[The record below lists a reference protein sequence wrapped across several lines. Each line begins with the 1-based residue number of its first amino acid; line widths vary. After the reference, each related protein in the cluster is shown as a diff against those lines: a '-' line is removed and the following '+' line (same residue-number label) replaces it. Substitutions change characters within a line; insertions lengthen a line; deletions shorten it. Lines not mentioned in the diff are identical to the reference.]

1 MFFNNKPHQEAQ
13 GLMFDQQRIGAN
25 IMKARKAKGYT
36 QMTLADALGVSFQA
50 VSNWERGQT
59 CPDIA
64 NLSELS
70 RVLDLSIDELLG
82 NRRAAEITREIAED
96 KTPELQP
103 EELQQVAPLLSEKQA
118 DRAAEGCSMSLAE
131 LAQFAPFVSREFLS
145 EHTRR
150 YLECG
155 CKLEEL
161 TSIAPFLD
169 RELLQELALLS
180 YEQGNTLQEITPLAP
195 FLGKK
200 VTSLLAQKAY
210 DTTGILSDL
219 SPIAPFVERELLSR
233 LALDAH
239 KKNGLSDILSLAPF
253 LRKETLNVIA
263 ADMLQ
268 TGKLTDITPLLPFL
282 DKHIIEEFLNNRR

>member
-70 RVLDLSIDELLG
+70 RVLDISIDELLG

-103 EELQQVAPLLSEKQA
+103 EELQQVAPLLTGEQA
-118 DRAAEGCSMSLAE
+118 DKAAGVSASDFAALTALAPFLSEEFLGEAVITLYERTGSLDGAMSLAPFMAE
-131 LAQFAPFVSREFLS
+131 DDIGELASLIVPKEGVAGLTKLAPFMNEDELGDFVLAQFQKGG
-145 EHTRR
+145 
-150 YLECG
+150 LEDINS
-155 CKLEEL
+155 LL
-161 TSIAPFLD
+161 PFLND
-169 RELLQELALLS
+169 DVLCELAEQLLKK
-180 YEQGNTLQEITPLAP
+180 GDLKAILPLAP
-195 FLGKK
+195 FL
-200 VTSLLAQKAY
+200 
-210 DTTGILSDL
+210 D
-219 SPIAPFVERELLSR
+219 E
-233 LALDAH
+233 
-239 KKNGLSDILSLAPF
+239 DILDEVARAILKGKDPSMLSGLAAF
-253 LRKETLNVIA
+253 L
-263 ADMLQ
+263 
-268 TGKLTDITPLLPFL
+268 TGDSG
-282 DKHIIEEFLNNRR
+282 DC

>member
-70 RVLDLSIDELLG
+70 RVLNLSIDELLG

-103 EELQQVAPLLSEKQA
+103 EELQQVAPLLTGEQA
-118 DRAAEGCSMSLAE
+118 DKAAGVSASDFAALAALAPFLSEEFLGEAVITLYERTGSLDGAMSLAPFMAEDDIGE
-131 LAQFAPFVSREFLS
+131 LASLIVPKEGVAGLTKLAPFMNEDELGDFV
-145 EHTRR
+145 
-150 YLECG
+150 
-155 CKLEEL
+155 LEEFQKGGL
-161 TSIAPFLD
+161 KDINSLLPFLND
-169 RELLQELALLS
+169 NVLCELAEQLLKK
-180 YEQGNTLQEITPLAP
+180 GDLKAILPLAP
-195 FLGKK
+195 FL
-200 VTSLLAQKAY
+200 
-210 DTTGILSDL
+210 D
-219 SPIAPFVERELLSR
+219 E
-233 LALDAH
+233 
-239 KKNGLSDILSLAPF
+239 DILDEVARAILKGKDPSMLSGLAAF
-253 LRKETLNVIA
+253 L
-263 ADMLQ
+263 
-268 TGKLTDITPLLPFL
+268 TGDSG
-282 DKHIIEEFLNNRR
+282 DC

>member
-70 RVLDLSIDELLG
+70 RVLDISIDELLG

-103 EELQQVAPLLSEKQA
+103 EELQQVAPLLTGEQA
-118 DRAAEGCSMSLAE
+118 DKAAGVSASDFAALTALAPFLSEEFLGEAVITLYERTGSLDGAMSLAPFMAE
-131 LAQFAPFVSREFLS
+131 DDIGELASLIVPKEGVAGLTKLAPFMNEDELGDFVLAQFQKGGLKDINSL
-145 EHTRR
+145 
-150 YLECG
+150 L
-155 CKLEEL
+155 
-161 TSIAPFLD
+161 PFLND
-169 RELLQELALLS
+169 NVLCELAEQLLKKGDL
-180 YEQGNTLQEITPLAP
+180 EAILPLAP
-195 FLGKK
+195 FL
-200 VTSLLAQKAY
+200 
-210 DTTGILSDL
+210 D
-219 SPIAPFVERELLSR
+219 E
-233 LALDAH
+233 
-239 KKNGLSDILSLAPF
+239 DILDEVARATLKGKDPSMLSGLAAF
-253 LRKETLNVIA
+253 L
-263 ADMLQ
+263 
-268 TGKLTDITPLLPFL
+268 TGDSG
-282 DKHIIEEFLNNRR
+282 DC

>member
-103 EELQQVAPLLSEKQA
+103 EELQQVAPLLTGEQA
-118 DRAAEGCSMSLAE
+118 DKAASVSASDFAALAA
-131 LAQFAPFVSREFLS
+131 LAPFLS
-145 EHTRR
+145 EEFLGEAVITLYERTGS
-150 YLECG
+150 LDGAMSLVPFMAEDDIG
-155 CKLEEL
+155 ELASLIVPKEGVAGLTKL
-161 TSIAPFLD
+161 APFMNED
-169 RELLQELALLS
+169 ELGDFVLEQFQKGGLKDINSLLPFLNDNVLCELAEQLLKK
-180 YEQGNTLQEITPLAP
+180 GDLKAILPLAP
-195 FLGKK
+195 FL
-200 VTSLLAQKAY
+200 
-210 DTTGILSDL
+210 D
-219 SPIAPFVERELLSR
+219 E
-233 LALDAH
+233 
-239 KKNGLSDILSLAPF
+239 DILDEVARAILKGKDPSMLSGLAAF
-253 LRKETLNVIA
+253 L
-263 ADMLQ
+263 
-268 TGKLTDITPLLPFL
+268 TGDSG
-282 DKHIIEEFLNNRR
+282 DC

>member
-70 RVLDLSIDELLG
+70 RVLNLSIDELLG

-103 EELQQVAPLLSEKQA
+103 EELQQVAPLLTGEQA
-118 DRAAEGCSMSLAE
+118 DKAAGVSASDFAALAALAPFLSEEFLGEAVITLYDLSGSLDRAMSLAPFMAEDDIGE
-131 LAQFAPFVSREFLS
+131 LASLIVPKEGVAGLTKLAPFMNEDELGDFV
-145 EHTRR
+145 
-150 YLECG
+150 LEQFQKG
-155 CKLEEL
+155 GLKDINSLL
-161 TSIAPFLD
+161 PFLND
-169 RELLQELALLS
+169 DVLCELAEQLLKK
-180 YEQGNTLQEITPLAP
+180 GDLKAILPLAP
-195 FLGKK
+195 FL
-200 VTSLLAQKAY
+200 
-210 DTTGILSDL
+210 D
-219 SPIAPFVERELLSR
+219 E
-233 LALDAH
+233 
-239 KKNGLSDILSLAPF
+239 DILDEVARAILKGKDPSMLSGLAAF
-253 LRKETLNVIA
+253 L
-263 ADMLQ
+263 
-268 TGKLTDITPLLPFL
+268 TGDSG
-282 DKHIIEEFLNNRR
+282 DC

>member
-103 EELQQVAPLLSEKQA
+103 EELQQVAPLLTGEQA
-118 DRAAEGCSMSLAE
+118 DKAAGVSASDFAALAALAPFLSEEFLGEAVITLYERTGSLDGAMSLAPFMAE
-131 LAQFAPFVSREFLS
+131 DDIGELASLIVPKEGVAGLTKLAPFMNEDELGDFVLAQFQKGGLKDINSL
-145 EHTRR
+145 
-150 YLECG
+150 L
-155 CKLEEL
+155 
-161 TSIAPFLD
+161 PFLND
-169 RELLQELALLS
+169 DVLCELAEQLLKK
-180 YEQGNTLQEITPLAP
+180 GDLKAILPLAP
-195 FLGKK
+195 FL
-200 VTSLLAQKAY
+200 
-210 DTTGILSDL
+210 D
-219 SPIAPFVERELLSR
+219 E
-233 LALDAH
+233 
-239 KKNGLSDILSLAPF
+239 DILDEVARAILKGKDPSMLSGLAAF
-253 LRKETLNVIA
+253 L
-263 ADMLQ
+263 
-268 TGKLTDITPLLPFL
+268 TGDSG
-282 DKHIIEEFLNNRR
+282 DC

>member
-70 RVLDLSIDELLG
+70 RVLNLSIDELLG

-103 EELQQVAPLLSEKQA
+103 EELQQVAPLLTGEQA
-118 DRAAEGCSMSLAE
+118 DKAAGVSASDFAALAALAPFLSEEFLGEAVITLYERTGSLDGAMSLAPFMAE
-131 LAQFAPFVSREFLS
+131 DDIGELASLIVPKEGVAGLTKLAPFMNEDELGDFVLAQFQKGGLKDINSL
-145 EHTRR
+145 
-150 YLECG
+150 L
-155 CKLEEL
+155 
-161 TSIAPFLD
+161 PFLND
-169 RELLQELALLS
+169 NVLCELAEQLLKKGDL
-180 YEQGNTLQEITPLAP
+180 EAILPLAP
-195 FLGKK
+195 FLDED
-200 VTSLLAQKAY
+200 VL
-210 DTTGILSDL
+210 DE
-219 SPIAPFVERELLSR
+219 IARE
-233 LALDAH
+233 AL
-239 KKNGLSDILSLAPF
+239 K
-253 LRKETLNVIA
+253 
-263 ADMLQ
+263 
-268 TGKLTDITPLLPFL
+268 TGKLRDLKPLTPYLSGDLG
-282 DKHIIEEFLNNRR
+282 DV

>member
-103 EELQQVAPLLSEKQA
+103 EELQQVAPLLTGEQA
-118 DRAAEGCSMSLAE
+118 DKAAGVSASDFAALTALAPFLSEEFLGEAVITLYERTGSLDGAMSLAPFMAEDDIGE
-131 LAQFAPFVSREFLS
+131 LASLIVPKEGVAGLTKLAPFMNEDELGDFV
-145 EHTRR
+145 
-150 YLECG
+150 LEQFQKG
-155 CKLEEL
+155 GLKDINSLL
-161 TSIAPFLD
+161 PFLND
-169 RELLQELALLS
+169 NVLCELAEQLLKK
-180 YEQGNTLQEITPLAP
+180 GDLKAILPLAP
-195 FLGKK
+195 FL
-200 VTSLLAQKAY
+200 
-210 DTTGILSDL
+210 D
-219 SPIAPFVERELLSR
+219 E
-233 LALDAH
+233 
-239 KKNGLSDILSLAPF
+239 DILDEVARAILKGKDPSMLSGLAAF
-253 LRKETLNVIA
+253 L
-263 ADMLQ
+263 
-268 TGKLTDITPLLPFL
+268 TGDSG
-282 DKHIIEEFLNNRR
+282 DC

>member
-103 EELQQVAPLLSEKQA
+103 EELQQVAPLLTGEQA
-118 DRAAEGCSMSLAE
+118 DKAAGVSASDFAALAALAPFLSEEFLGEAVITLYERTGSLDGAMSLAPFMAE
-131 LAQFAPFVSREFLS
+131 DDIGELASLIVPKEGVAGLTKLAPFMNEDELGDFVLAQFQKGGLKDINSL
-145 EHTRR
+145 
-150 YLECG
+150 L
-155 CKLEEL
+155 
-161 TSIAPFLD
+161 PFLND
-169 RELLQELALLS
+169 NVLCELAEQLLKK
-180 YEQGNTLQEITPLAP
+180 GDLKAILPLAP
-195 FLGKK
+195 FL
-200 VTSLLAQKAY
+200 
-210 DTTGILSDL
+210 D
-219 SPIAPFVERELLSR
+219 E
-233 LALDAH
+233 
-239 KKNGLSDILSLAPF
+239 DILDEVARAILKGKDPSMLSGLAAF
-253 LRKETLNVIA
+253 L
-263 ADMLQ
+263 
-268 TGKLTDITPLLPFL
+268 TGDSG
-282 DKHIIEEFLNNRR
+282 DC

>member
-64 NLSELS
+64 NLSALS

-103 EELQQVAPLLSEKQA
+103 EELQQVAPLLTGEQA
-118 DRAAEGCSMSLAE
+118 DKAASVSASDFAALAA
-131 LAQFAPFVSREFLS
+131 LAPFLS
-145 EHTRR
+145 EEFLGEAVITLYERTGS
-150 YLECG
+150 LDGAMSLVPFMAEDDIG
-155 CKLEEL
+155 ELASLIVPKEGVAGLTKL
-161 TSIAPFLD
+161 APFMNED
-169 RELLQELALLS
+169 ELGDFVLEQFQKGGLKDINSLLPFLNDNVLCELAEQLLKK
-180 YEQGNTLQEITPLAP
+180 GDLKAILPLAP
-195 FLGKK
+195 FL
-200 VTSLLAQKAY
+200 
-210 DTTGILSDL
+210 D
-219 SPIAPFVERELLSR
+219 E
-233 LALDAH
+233 
-239 KKNGLSDILSLAPF
+239 DILDEVARAILKGKDPSMLSGLAAF
-253 LRKETLNVIA
+253 LTV
-263 ADMLQ
+263 DS
-268 TGKLTDITPLLPFL
+268 GDC
-282 DKHIIEEFLNNRR
+282 

>member
-70 RVLDLSIDELLG
+70 RVLNLSIDELLG

-103 EELQQVAPLLSEKQA
+103 EELQQVAPLLTGEQA
-118 DRAAEGCSMSLAE
+118 DKAAGVSASDFAALAALAPFLSEEFLGEAVITLYERTGSLDGAMSLAPFMAEDDIGE
-131 LAQFAPFVSREFLS
+131 LASLIVPQEGVAGLTKLAPFMNEDELGDFV
-145 EHTRR
+145 
-150 YLECG
+150 LEQFQKG
-155 CKLEEL
+155 GLKDINSLL
-161 TSIAPFLD
+161 PFLND
-169 RELLQELALLS
+169 NVLCELAEQLLKK
-180 YEQGNTLQEITPLAP
+180 GDLKAILPLAP
-195 FLGKK
+195 FL
-200 VTSLLAQKAY
+200 
-210 DTTGILSDL
+210 D
-219 SPIAPFVERELLSR
+219 E
-233 LALDAH
+233 
-239 KKNGLSDILSLAPF
+239 DILDEVARAILKGKDPSMLSGLAAF
-253 LRKETLNVIA
+253 L
-263 ADMLQ
+263 
-268 TGKLTDITPLLPFL
+268 TGDSG
-282 DKHIIEEFLNNRR
+282 DC

>member
-1 MFFNNKPHQEAQ
+1 MFFNNKPTQEAQ

-103 EELQQVAPLLSEKQA
+103 EELQQVAPLLTGEQA
-118 DRAAEGCSMSLAE
+118 DKAAGVSASDFAALAALAPFLSEEFLGEAVITLYERTGSLDGAMSLAPFMAE
-131 LAQFAPFVSREFLS
+131 DDIGELASLIVPKEGVAGLTKLAPFMNEDELGDFVLAQFQKGGLKDINSL
-145 EHTRR
+145 
-150 YLECG
+150 L
-155 CKLEEL
+155 
-161 TSIAPFLD
+161 PFLND
-169 RELLQELALLS
+169 NVLCELAEQLLKKGDL
-180 YEQGNTLQEITPLAP
+180 EAILPLAP
-195 FLGKK
+195 FLDED
-200 VTSLLAQKAY
+200 VL
-210 DTTGILSDL
+210 DE
-219 SPIAPFVERELLSR
+219 IARE
-233 LALDAH
+233 AL
-239 KKNGLSDILSLAPF
+239 K
-253 LRKETLNVIA
+253 
-263 ADMLQ
+263 
-268 TGKLTDITPLLPFL
+268 TGKLRDLKPLTPYLSGDLG
-282 DKHIIEEFLNNRR
+282 DV

>member
-82 NRRAAEITREIAED
+82 NRRAAEITREIAEN

-103 EELQQVAPLLSEKQA
+103 EELQQVAPLLTGEQA
-118 DRAAEGCSMSLAE
+118 DKAAGVSASDFAALAALAPFLSEEFLGEAVITLYERTGSLDGAMSLAPFMAEDDIGE
-131 LAQFAPFVSREFLS
+131 LASLIVPKEGVAGLTKLAPFMNEDELGDFV
-145 EHTRR
+145 
-150 YLECG
+150 LEQFQKG
-155 CKLEEL
+155 GLKDINSLL
-161 TSIAPFLD
+161 PFLND
-169 RELLQELALLS
+169 DVLCELAEQLLKK
-180 YEQGNTLQEITPLAP
+180 GDLKAILPLAP
-195 FLGKK
+195 FL
-200 VTSLLAQKAY
+200 
-210 DTTGILSDL
+210 D
-219 SPIAPFVERELLSR
+219 E
-233 LALDAH
+233 
-239 KKNGLSDILSLAPF
+239 DILNEVARAILKGKDPSMLSGLAAF
-253 LRKETLNVIA
+253 L
-263 ADMLQ
+263 
-268 TGKLTDITPLLPFL
+268 TGDSG
-282 DKHIIEEFLNNRR
+282 DC

>member
-103 EELQQVAPLLSEKQA
+103 EELQQVAPLLTGEQA
-118 DRAAEGCSMSLAE
+118 DKAAGVSASDFAALAALAPFLSEEFLGEAVITLYERTGSLDGAMSLAPFMAEDDIGE
-131 LAQFAPFVSREFLS
+131 LASLIVPKEGVAGLTKLAPFMNEDELGDFV
-145 EHTRR
+145 
-150 YLECG
+150 LEQFQKG
-155 CKLEEL
+155 GLKDINSLL
-161 TSIAPFLD
+161 PFLND
-169 RELLQELALLS
+169 NVLCELAEQLLKK
-180 YEQGNTLQEITPLAP
+180 GDLKAILPLAP
-195 FLGKK
+195 FL
-200 VTSLLAQKAY
+200 
-210 DTTGILSDL
+210 D
-219 SPIAPFVERELLSR
+219 E
-233 LALDAH
+233 
-239 KKNGLSDILSLAPF
+239 DILDEVARAILKGKDPSMLSGLAAF
-253 LRKETLNVIA
+253 L
-263 ADMLQ
+263 
-268 TGKLTDITPLLPFL
+268 TGDSG
-282 DKHIIEEFLNNRR
+282 DC

>member
-70 RVLDLSIDELLG
+70 RVLDISIDELLG

-103 EELQQVAPLLSEKQA
+103 EELQQVAPLLTGEQA
-118 DRAAEGCSMSLAE
+118 DKAAGVSASDFAALAALAPFLSEEFLGEAVITLYERTGSLDGAMSLAPFMAEDDIGE
-131 LAQFAPFVSREFLS
+131 LASLIVPKEGVAGLTKLAPFMNEDELGDFV
-145 EHTRR
+145 
-150 YLECG
+150 LEQFQKG
-155 CKLEEL
+155 GLKDINSLL
-161 TSIAPFLD
+161 PFLND
-169 RELLQELALLS
+169 NVLCELAEQLLKK
-180 YEQGNTLQEITPLAP
+180 GDLKAILPLAP
-195 FLGKK
+195 FL
-200 VTSLLAQKAY
+200 
-210 DTTGILSDL
+210 D
-219 SPIAPFVERELLSR
+219 E
-233 LALDAH
+233 
-239 KKNGLSDILSLAPF
+239 DILDEVARAILKGKDPSMLSGLAAF
-253 LRKETLNVIA
+253 L
-263 ADMLQ
+263 
-268 TGKLTDITPLLPFL
+268 TGDSG
-282 DKHIIEEFLNNRR
+282 DC

>member
-1 MFFNNKPHQEAQ
+1 MFFNNKPTQEAQ

-103 EELQQVAPLLSEKQA
+103 EELQQVAPLLTGEQA
-118 DRAAEGCSMSLAE
+118 DKAASVSASDFAALAA
-131 LAQFAPFVSREFLS
+131 LAPFLS
-145 EHTRR
+145 EEFLGEAVITLYERTGS
-150 YLECG
+150 LDGAMSLVPFMAEDDIG
-155 CKLEEL
+155 ELASLIVPKEGVAGLTKL
-161 TSIAPFLD
+161 APFMNED
-169 RELLQELALLS
+169 ELGDFVLEQFQKGGLKDINSLLPFLNDNVLCELAEQLLKK
-180 YEQGNTLQEITPLAP
+180 GDLKAILPLAP
-195 FLGKK
+195 FL
-200 VTSLLAQKAY
+200 
-210 DTTGILSDL
+210 D
-219 SPIAPFVERELLSR
+219 E
-233 LALDAH
+233 
-239 KKNGLSDILSLAPF
+239 DILDEVARAILKGKDPSMLSGLAAF
-253 LRKETLNVIA
+253 L
-263 ADMLQ
+263 
-268 TGKLTDITPLLPFL
+268 TGDSG
-282 DKHIIEEFLNNRR
+282 DC

>member
-1 MFFNNKPHQEAQ
+1 MFFNNKPTQEAQ

-103 EELQQVAPLLSEKQA
+103 EELQQVAPLLTGEQA
-118 DRAAEGCSMSLAE
+118 DKAAGVSASDFAALTALAPFLSEEFLGEAVITLYERTGSLDGAMSLAPFMAE
-131 LAQFAPFVSREFLS
+131 DDIGELASLIVPKEGVAGLTKLAPFMNEDELGDFVLAQFQKGGLKDINSL
-145 EHTRR
+145 
-150 YLECG
+150 L
-155 CKLEEL
+155 
-161 TSIAPFLD
+161 PFLND
-169 RELLQELALLS
+169 DVLCELAEQLLKK
-180 YEQGNTLQEITPLAP
+180 GDLKAILPLAP
-195 FLGKK
+195 FL
-200 VTSLLAQKAY
+200 
-210 DTTGILSDL
+210 D
-219 SPIAPFVERELLSR
+219 E
-233 LALDAH
+233 
-239 KKNGLSDILSLAPF
+239 DILDEVARAILKGKDPSMLSGLAAF
-253 LRKETLNVIA
+253 L
-263 ADMLQ
+263 
-268 TGKLTDITPLLPFL
+268 TGDSG
-282 DKHIIEEFLNNRR
+282 DC

>member
-70 RVLDLSIDELLG
+70 RVLNLSIDELLG

-103 EELQQVAPLLSEKQA
+103 EELQQVAPLLTGEQA
-118 DRAAEGCSMSLAE
+118 DKAAGVSASDFAALAALAPFLSEEFLGEAVITLYERTGSLDGAMSLAPFMAE
-131 LAQFAPFVSREFLS
+131 DDIGELASLIVPKEGVAGLTKLAPFMNEDELGDFVLAQFQKGGLKDINSL
-145 EHTRR
+145 
-150 YLECG
+150 L
-155 CKLEEL
+155 
-161 TSIAPFLD
+161 PFLND
-169 RELLQELALLS
+169 NVLCELAEQLLKK
-180 YEQGNTLQEITPLAP
+180 GDLKAILPLAP
-195 FLGKK
+195 FL
-200 VTSLLAQKAY
+200 
-210 DTTGILSDL
+210 D
-219 SPIAPFVERELLSR
+219 E
-233 LALDAH
+233 
-239 KKNGLSDILSLAPF
+239 DILDEVARAILKGKDPSMLSGLAAF
-253 LRKETLNVIA
+253 L
-263 ADMLQ
+263 
-268 TGKLTDITPLLPFL
+268 TGDSG
-282 DKHIIEEFLNNRR
+282 DC

>member
-64 NLSELS
+64 NLSALS

-103 EELQQVAPLLSEKQA
+103 EELQQVAPLLTGKQA
-118 DRAAEGCSMSLAE
+118 DKAAGVSASDFAALAALAPFLSEEFLGEAVITLYERTGSLDGAMSLAPFMAEDDIGE
-131 LAQFAPFVSREFLS
+131 LASLIVPKEGVAGLTKLAPFMNEDELGDFV
-145 EHTRR
+145 
-150 YLECG
+150 LEQFQKG
-155 CKLEEL
+155 GLKDINSLL
-161 TSIAPFLD
+161 PFLND
-169 RELLQELALLS
+169 NVLCELAEQLLKK
-180 YEQGNTLQEITPLAP
+180 GDLKAILPLAP
-195 FLGKK
+195 FL
-200 VTSLLAQKAY
+200 
-210 DTTGILSDL
+210 D
-219 SPIAPFVERELLSR
+219 E
-233 LALDAH
+233 
-239 KKNGLSDILSLAPF
+239 DILDEVARAILKGKDPSMLSGLAAF
-253 LRKETLNVIA
+253 L
-263 ADMLQ
+263 
-268 TGKLTDITPLLPFL
+268 TGDSG
-282 DKHIIEEFLNNRR
+282 DC